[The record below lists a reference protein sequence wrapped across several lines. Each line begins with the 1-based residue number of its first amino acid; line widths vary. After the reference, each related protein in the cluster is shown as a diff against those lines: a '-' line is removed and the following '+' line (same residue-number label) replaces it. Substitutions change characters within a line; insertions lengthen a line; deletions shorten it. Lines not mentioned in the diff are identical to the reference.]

1 MNTLNTI
8 TCRGFILC
16 TSGIT
21 PNDGFVLAN
30 AGQGKEVQFV
40 YINSGGGCF
49 RFANG
54 DVLPFEGGNI
64 YDISQY
70 VGTPVRYE
78 ADERGAH
85 GMAIDPVPNDKR
97 YDYELVK
104 GEATRTVV
112 GENREQK
119 ILCLDGTIVCN
130 DIELKSTQYAPVV
143 NGKTVNVS
151 VPANAVMVI
160 LTAR

>member
-8 TCRGFILC
+8 VCRGFVLC

-21 PNDGFVLAN
+21 PNDGFVLQN
-30 AGQGKEVQFV
+30 SGQGQEAQFV
-40 YINSGGGCF
+40 YINNGGGF
-49 RFANG
+49 LRFANG
-54 DVLPFEGGNI
+54 DVLPVDAGNI

-78 ADERGAH
+78 ADDRGAH
-85 GMAIDPVPNDKR
+85 GLAIDPVPSGKR

-104 GEATRTVV
+104 GETTRTVV
-112 GENREQK
+112 GTNTEQK

-143 NGKTVNVS
+143 NGKTVNVT

>member
-1 MNTLNTI
+1 MNTLNTLV
-8 TCRGFILC
+8 CRGFVLC

-21 PNDGFVLAN
+21 PNDGFVLEN
-30 AGQGKEVQFV
+30 SGQGKEAQFV
-40 YINSGGGCF
+40 YINNGGGF
-49 RFANG
+49 LRFANG
-54 DVLPFEGGNI
+54 DVLPVDAGNI

-78 ADERGAH
+78 ADGRGAH
-85 GMAIDPVPNDKR
+85 GMAIDPVPSSKKFDH
-97 YDYELVK
+97 ELVK
-104 GEATRTVV
+104 GEATRSIV
-112 GENREQK
+112 GTSNECLV
-119 ILCLDGTIVCN
+119 LCLDGTITCN
-130 DIELKSTQYAPVV
+130 DIELKSTQYAPVR